1 MKTRLPARFSAVDTN
16 ILVTIA
22 EHRKV
27 DLDDLARLITVL
39 PPRGR
44 VVAEYII
51 ASERERAKMVLP
63 PDLEAAAI
71 AFLDASP
78 INGSSSPPG

>member
-1 MKTRLPARFSAVDTN
+1 MKTRLPARFSVANTS
-16 ILVTIA
+16 ILEIIA
-22 EHRKV
+22 EYQEV

-39 PPRGR
+39 TPRGR

-78 INGSSSPPG
+78 TNGSSLPPG

>member
-78 INGSSSPPG
+78 TNGSSSPPG